1 MERNWEVTI
10 KIEKVV
16 DVEDETKEG
25 AEEYVR
31 QYVKSFID
39 FHEDPEVT
47 AE

>member
-1 MERNWEVTI
+1 MERSWSVTI

-25 AEEYVR
+25 AEEYIR

-39 FHEDPEVT
+39 FHEDVEIE

>member
-31 QYVKSFID
+31 QFIMNFLDMHDD
-39 FHEDPEVT
+39 FEVT